1 MGRPS
6 IGVWR
11 WGLGAAAV
19 LAGAA
24 VLWFGLGGRRPASE
38 GPARGVGVFWEV
50 PDFSLVERSGRQ
62 VTRADLK
69 GKVWIATFFYTR
81 CRDTCPLQ
89 MAEMARLQAALED
102 RDGVRLVAISVDPDH
117 DTPAVLARYAE
128 RFNADPERWLFL
140 TGRRDGIRRL
150 AQEGFRL
157 SAVTA
162 EPVLDTS
169 GKYDPLILHSARFV
183 LVDGQ
188 ARIGGYYESTDPE
201 AMRRLREDLLRLLQ
215 ERGEG

>member
-1 MGRPS
+1 MG
-6 IGVWR
+6 IGR

-24 VLWFGLGGRRPASE
+24 ILWFGLGGQHPGSE
-38 GPARGVGVFWEV
+38 GPARGAGAFWEV
-50 PDFSLVERSGRQ
+50 PDFSLVERSGRP
-62 VTRADLK
+62 VTRADLER
-69 GKVWIATFFYTR
+69 KVWIATFFYTR

-89 MAEMARLQAALED
+89 MAEMARLQAALDD
-102 RDGVRLVAISVDPDH
+102 RDGVRLVAISVDPDY
-117 DTPAVLARYAE
+117 DTPAVLSRYAE
-128 RFNADPERWLFL
+128 RFHADPDRWLFL
-140 TGRRDGIRRL
+140 TGRRDETRRL

-157 SAVTA
+157 SAVRA

-169 GKYDPLILHSARFV
+169 GEYDPLILHSSRFV

-188 ARIGGYYESTDPE
+188 ARIRGYYESTDPE
-201 AMRRLREDLLRLLQ
+201 AVRRLREDLHRLLQ